1 MSEIVKFKGVV
12 DKCVCNKADFKIYAL
27 NVSSHDYPEIKQNKY
42 SNVSILGELF
52 DLTLGVEYEVEG
64 IEQET
69 KYGYAYR
76 VTNIRRESPKTQ
88 EDMYLFLREILTPN
102 QARVLYE
109 NYPDIV
115 ERVRDN
121 RLDDV
126 DLNKLKGIKEYTFNS
141 IKNKIVE
148 NFCLVDLVVEFQG
161 YFTMSVLKKLYL
173 EYTSVEK
180 IKYEL
185 QNNPYKCL
193 CSLAGIGFK
202 KADGLLL
209 EIDKISKQNIEKGQK
224 PIISFTHDLKTSKQR
239 CLSCVIYLLSENEK
253 SGHTKMN
260 LVELRSECIKL
271 VPDCADHFTDAI
283 KNKDIYYNKT
293 NLEAALRQTYDN
305 ECKIAETILTALLK
319 ENVWDYDV
327 EKYRDVNGCMLSD
340 EQMQAVSN
348 VCKYS
353 ISILN
358 GAAGVGKSF
367 STQAI
372 INMLKDHKKTFRL
385 FSPTGKA
392 AKVLTE
398 YTKEKATTIHRGLG
412 YMPPRTWNYDRDN
425 KLSCDVLIVDEFSMV
440 DVFLFTRVLDAIDFE
455 HTKLVLIGD
464 NAQLPSI
471 SCGNLLHDFIQ
482 TNVIPTTTL
491 TKVFRYGEGGLM
503 KVATDVRFCK
513 PYLTNEMK
521 NTMTVFGDNEDYT
534 FIDMPTDNI
543 PENVVKLYKK
553 LMEKGYKTTDIQV
566 LTAKNV
572 SDCGTIMLNNM
583 IQQVANP
590 NYGSSICFKIG
601 DTVYYEGDLVI
612 QKVNNYNAIIVDEDY
627 CVQSNP
633 FSDEEETAFI
643 ANGETGI
650 IKAIF
655 NSFIIIDFDGVLVK
669 YGHENIKD
677 IGLGYSIT
685 IHKSQGSGIKIVILC
700 TPKSHI
706 FMLNSNLIY
715 VGLTRMKEKCYHL
728 GTLNSVNKSVVK
740 KANLVRH
747 TFMQDLLLNPEP

>member
-224 PIISFTHDLKTSKQR
+224 PIISFTHDLKK
-239 CLSCVIYLLSENEK
+239 
-253 SGHTKMN
+253 
-260 LVELRSECIKL
+260 
-271 VPDCADHFTDAI
+271 
-283 KNKDIYYNKT
+283 
-293 NLEAALRQTYDN
+293 
-305 ECKIAETILTALLK
+305 
-319 ENVWDYDV
+319 
-327 EKYRDVNGCMLSD
+327 
-340 EQMQAVSN
+340 
-348 VCKYS
+348 
-353 ISILN
+353 
-358 GAAGVGKSF
+358 
-367 STQAI
+367 
-372 INMLKDHKKTFRL
+372 
-385 FSPTGKA
+385 
-392 AKVLTE
+392 
-398 YTKEKATTIHRGLG
+398 
-412 YMPPRTWNYDRDN
+412 
-425 KLSCDVLIVDEFSMV
+425 
-440 DVFLFTRVLDAIDFE
+440 
-455 HTKLVLIGD
+455 
-464 NAQLPSI
+464 
-471 SCGNLLHDFIQ
+471 
-482 TNVIPTTTL
+482 
-491 TKVFRYGEGGLM
+491 
-503 KVATDVRFCK
+503 
-513 PYLTNEMK
+513 
-521 NTMTVFGDNEDYT
+521 
-534 FIDMPTDNI
+534 
-543 PENVVKLYKK
+543 
-553 LMEKGYKTTDIQV
+553 
-566 LTAKNV
+566 
-572 SDCGTIMLNNM
+572 
-583 IQQVANP
+583 
-590 NYGSSICFKIG
+590 
-601 DTVYYEGDLVI
+601 
-612 QKVNNYNAIIVDEDY
+612 
-627 CVQSNP
+627 
-633 FSDEEETAFI
+633 
-643 ANGETGI
+643 
-650 IKAIF
+650 
-655 NSFIIIDFDGVLVK
+655 
-669 YGHENIKD
+669 
-677 IGLGYSIT
+677 
-685 IHKSQGSGIKIVILC
+685 
-700 TPKSHI
+700 
-706 FMLNSNLIY
+706 
-715 VGLTRMKEKCYHL
+715 RMY
-728 GTLNSVNKSVVK
+728 
-740 KANLVRH
+740 
-747 TFMQDLLLNPEP
+747 